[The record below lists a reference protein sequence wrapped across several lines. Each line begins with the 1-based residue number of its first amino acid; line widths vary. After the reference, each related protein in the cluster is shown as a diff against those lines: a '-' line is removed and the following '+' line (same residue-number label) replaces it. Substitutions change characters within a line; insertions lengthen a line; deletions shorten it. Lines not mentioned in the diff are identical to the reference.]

1 MREKFLDALTKSL
14 EKNVFESYSQ
24 LSEAAGLNRSITTR
38 IFKKLDQ
45 VKKGEISSDDLKLNF
60 SLDTVFKIVDALGG
74 VLVFPWDKD
83 DDDTIYMKAGKLEEE
98 LATAKN
104 EIAELKIELKT
115 CKEISQRF
123 ENIIRDK
130 MPSYTEMPAASRQ
143 DKKLRVLKVE
153 MRGNCRIIYVAF
165 INELEQP

>member
-1 MREKFLDALTKSL
+1 MFL
-14 EKNVFESYSQ
+14 ESYSQ
-24 LSEAAGLNRSITTR
+24 LSEAAGLNRTLRPVSSKN
-38 IFKKLDQ
+38 FDQ
-45 VKKGEISSDDLKLNF
+45 KKGEISSDDLKLNF

-74 VLVFPWDKD
+74 VLVFPWDKDD

-143 DKKLRVLKVE
+143 DKSS
-153 MRGNCRIIYVAF
+153 AS
-165 INELEQP
+165 